1 MINARHGLQ
10 HRALQLNITLAL
22 AIGGVKTSTPDAEPL
37 ASGNRSISYEV
48 FDNDSNGPILIL
60 LHGASGPE
68 FPLYRDQAKY
78 FSTKGYV
85 VFLLNY
91 FDAAD
96 TSVPSTENYVHWT
109 RAVQDLIA
117 YCKSDPEL
125 SSRKIALMGFSLG
138 ASVAL
143 AAGSQRVPVQAIADW
158 YGSLPDDFFY
168 HFQGMPPL
176 LILHGGKDNVIPV
189 VNAQQLVK
197 LCQIK
202 TLSCEDHIYPKE
214 GHGFQGQALEDAD
227 NRTID
232 FFIEL

>member
-1 MINARHGLQ
+1 
-10 HRALQLNITLAL
+10 
-22 AIGGVKTSTPDAEPL
+22 
-37 ASGNRSISYEV
+37 V
-48 FDNDSNGPILIL
+48 FDGNPNGPILIL

-68 FPLYRDQAKY
+68 APLYRDQAKY

-96 TSVPSTENYVHWT
+96 TSVPSAENYVHWT
-109 RAVQDLIA
+109 TAVQDLIA
-117 YCKSDPEL
+117 YCKSDPKL

-143 AAGSQRVPVQAIADW
+143 AAGSQRVPVQAIAEW

-202 TLSCEDHIYPKE
+202 TLSCEDHIYPNE

-232 FFIEL
+232 FFSRVMK